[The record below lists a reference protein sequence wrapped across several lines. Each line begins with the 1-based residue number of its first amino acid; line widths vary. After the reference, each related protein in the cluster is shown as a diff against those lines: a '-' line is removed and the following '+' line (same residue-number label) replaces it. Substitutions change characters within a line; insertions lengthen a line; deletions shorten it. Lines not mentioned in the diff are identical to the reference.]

1 MKNIGRLSL
10 LTAAL
15 LMGLGTALAQEQT
28 PPATP
33 PATEET
39 PAPVVSQEATLTIG
53 EATITIPGLQDAT
66 LVKTFSTV
74 LGGGVVYR
82 GSVTGSIDQ
91 IVQAFTTAG
100 FAAADGADAGAAAA
114 EGTDAA
120 TGTTG
125 DAAAGTTDTAAA
137 GTATTGTAATGTD
150 TAATGTTSTDTAAT
164 GTTDTATGTD
174 AAATDTAATDTA
186 AGTGT
191 TATGLAGLPEGE
203 SRIFTQ
209 GGQTY
214 ELRVYE
220 RGGFTVIVWSR
231 IGTAPASN

>member
-100 FAAADGADAGAAAA
+100 FTAADGAAAA
-114 EGTDAA
+114 EATAPEGEAAA
-120 TGTTG
+120 TTTTTE
-125 DAAAGTTDTAAA
+125 APATTETATTTTDTAAA
-137 GTATTGTAATGTD
+137 DTATTETTEAATTD
-150 TAATGTTSTDTAAT
+150 TAAA
-164 GTTDTATGTD
+164 DTATS
-174 AAATDTAATDTA
+174 AS
-186 AGTGT
+186 

-231 IGTAPASN
+231 IGTAPAGS